1 MQGCRRAGGEEVLYE
16 DLLIPPGSG
25 VENEKRQEQMVS
37 YRAGVETGGADS
49 EEWGKRL
56 KFALSSYFAFW
67 DDIWVPK

>member
-1 MQGCRRAGGEEVLYE
+1 MRIFLFPEN
-16 DLLIPPGSG
+16 G

-56 KFALSSYFAFW
+56 KFALRSYFAFW
-67 DDIWVPK
+67 DDFWVPK